1 MIHLLRWLHK
11 WDNYLY
17 NISDNIHDVV
27 VLAKSMDNDS
37 YVSYNFLKENGEFK
51 ITNLPYGNFQVIAQ
65 KIGYTDATSS
75 SIYIE
80 PDNTARE
87 GITLNIV
94 VSSVDDHAVIPD
106 KTKLLQN
113 YPNPFQSSPTF
124 RCLCQKSVLSNLVSN
139 YPWSKGE
146 KIFEGYTDEAIII
159 CFGGSDLSQEYTL
172 LANTKES
179 VEMIKD
185 NACKVSVV
193 LK

>member
-1 MIHLLRWLHK
+1 
-11 WDNYLY
+11 
-17 NISDNIHDVV
+17 
-27 VLAKSMDNDS
+27 MDNDS

-113 YPNPFQSSPTF
+113 YPNPFNPSTNIQVFMSKREFIKIS
-124 RCLCQKSVLSNLVSN
+124 VSN
-139 YPWSKGE
+139 ILGQKV
-146 KIFEGYTDEAIII
+146 KNIFEGYTDEGYHN
-159 CFGGSDLSQEYTL
+159 FVLDGSDLSSGIYLVSLT
-172 LANTKES
+172 TKES
-179 VEMIKD
+179 VEMKKIMLVK
-185 NACKVSVV
+185 
-193 LK
+193 